1 MPVFLLKIKGDYDGV
16 DSVVPLPNNA
26 WMLDVQA
33 SDSDEVRTEVVV
45 CEDEEVELTSGRG
58 TANFKCKFPGSSK
71 EASCSITTHAD
82 VRAINGEE
90 DGDFVAVVAFECRG
104 LEPVKFYPR
113 EDFAVQSPG
122 GKVFT
127 EVDLSDGDWADYDD
141 EADISV
147 SITEFEYT
155 IEKA

>member
-82 VRAINGEE
+82 VRAINGVSRV
-90 DGDFVAVVAFECRG
+90 DFRAASSAGR
-104 LEPVKFYPR
+104 PVSR
-113 EDFAVQSPG
+113 AH
-122 GKVFT
+122 
-127 EVDLSDGDWADYDD
+127 
-141 EADISV
+141 ISV
-147 SITEFEYT
+147 SFAGRGRRLCGSGCLRVPGPRAGEVLP
-155 IEKA
+155 A